1 MFSGGTRRR
10 VSSIHSHENFNPH
23 DLTNDVAVLKV
34 DQPLPIGDK
43 IQPVVLGSASVP
55 AGSKCSLS
63 GWGLKKNGFKETPNE
78 LQQTVLSTISNSEC
92 QDKLPE
98 VVLTN
103 AQICT
108 LSSEGPATCG
118 ADSGNA
124 LIYQGQQ
131 VGIVSSG
138 VPCGKGRPD
147 LFTNVVFQNDWITE
161 RTKQQG

>member
-1 MFSGGTRRR
+1 M
-10 VSSIHSHENFNPH
+10 
-23 DLTNDVAVLKV
+23 
-34 DQPLPIGDK
+34 
-43 IQPVVLGSASVP
+43 
-55 AGSKCSLS
+55 
-63 GWGLKKNGFKETPNE
+63 
-78 LQQTVLSTISNSEC
+78 
-92 QDKLPE
+92 
-98 VVLTN
+98 VLTN

-147 LFTNVVFQNDWITE
+147 LFTNVVFQNDWITRSLNE
-161 RTKQQG
+161 LKIISNFLLITLRSSLIG